1 MEDLLRHFIL
11 LAAVIMAVSAPAGA
25 GEPALSRLEGVWRA
39 TGTVEGEA
47 VSYRAEGRMVLM
59 GRHLRFSM
67 IDTAKDPKYEAA
79 VYISKSKEKRDLVAH
94 WLDNFGADGARVVG
108 FGEETDKGFVLVFD
122 YGEAVFRDRFEFVN
136 DDSFTLKIDACV
148 ADACNPFADY
158 VFSRR

>member
-1 MEDLLRHFIL
+1 MRRFSL
-11 LAAVIMAVSAPAGA
+11 LAAVIAVSTPAGA
-25 GEPALSRLEGVWRA
+25 DEPALSRLEGEWRA
-39 TGTVEGEA
+39 KGTVEGET

-59 GRHLRFSM
+59 GQHLRFSM
-67 IDTAKDPKYEAA
+67 IDAAKNPKYEAT
-79 VYISKSKEKRDLVAH
+79 VYISKSKGKGDLVAH

-108 FGEETDKGFVLVFD
+108 FGEETDKGFVLAFD